1 MPLPSK
7 PSDKMDKSEK
17 FTHATTGHM
26 TGAELQTLREASGM
40 TRDGLASL
48 AGVEARTVK
57 HWETRKG
64 AAVPAD
70 VAQIVRNAARW
81 VLQAS
86 AEALRTVQEA
96 PHAVSE
102 VVLIRYRETA
112 HMHAT
117 DRAQGL
123 MADVHGGMVCRLVLD
138 LMAQGTACRVVW
150 FDPDAYNAWREDLRH
165 KGWGQRVEIL
175 KAWGDHTGQP
185 VDTHPDTPAHRAAWA
200 AGPAL
205 GVQAIPHPGDQ
216 PPAGYTPQR

>member
-1 MPLPSK
+1 MNTRNTP
-7 PSDKMDKSEK
+7 
-17 FTHATTGHM
+17 T

-70 VAQIVRNAARW
+70 VAQMMRSAARW

-86 AEALRTVQEA
+86 AEALRTVQDA

-150 FDPDAYNAWREDLRH
+150 FDPESCAQWLQAEG
-165 KGWGQRVEIL
+165 K
-175 KAWGDHTGQP
+175 
-185 VDTHPDTPAHRAAWA
+185 PDTPANRAAWA